1 MSKYTTEVR
10 YICEQAANLEE
21 SKGFN
26 DIDTILTAC
35 LSNVFNFDFPIFDEN
50 YRAVLEKKIL
60 KHYYVREICVETVG
74 LWKLFLSTRLN
85 EIMPY
90 YNKLYLSETLE
101 FNPLYDV
108 NLTIDHTFENVKEGN
123 SLGTDAMT
131 GTIGDSGSNSRNI
144 SDSTVK
150 DIDTTDTSR
159 DKFSDTPQGSLNG
172 VENDNYLTTARK
184 ISDTGT
190 IDETDTYTRT
200 ESGTTANTRTYNT
213 TDRTTN
219 ENNVNTTEDYVE
231 HVVGKRGNIT
241 YSKMIREYREALINI
256 DMMIIDELK
265 DLFFGLW

>member
-10 YICEQAANLEE
+10 YICEQAAGLEE

-108 NLTIDHTFENVKEGN
+108 NLTIDHTVDNRKTGN
-123 SLGTDAMT
+123 EQGVETMT
-131 GTIGDSGSNSRNI
+131 GTVGDSGSHSTSI
-144 SDSTVK
+144 SDRTVK
-150 DIDTTDTSR
+150 DIDTTNTSR
-159 DKFSDTPQGSLNG
+159 DKFSETPQGGLTG
-172 VENDNYLTTARK
+172 VENDNYLTSARIITDSGTA
-184 ISDTGT
+184 
-190 IDETDTYTRT
+190 DETDTYTRT
-200 ESGTTANTRTYNT
+200 DTGTNGNTRTYNT
-213 TDRTTN
+213 TDSN
-219 ENNVNTTEDYVE
+219 VKNNALNTTENYIE

-256 DMMIIDELK
+256 DMMIINELK